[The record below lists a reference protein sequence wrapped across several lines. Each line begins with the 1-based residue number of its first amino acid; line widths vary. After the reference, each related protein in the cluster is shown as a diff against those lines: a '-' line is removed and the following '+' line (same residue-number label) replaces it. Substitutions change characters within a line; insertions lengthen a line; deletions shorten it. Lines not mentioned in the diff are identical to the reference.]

1 MFLLASGA
9 QFDSNYSLR
18 QGSWWQRQLWWSNW
32 IIIMLIWVW
41 SPSVISRPFKKW
53 SLGETFPLVATVLCQ
68 NVWFRGNISENR
80 VVLVQWDRCVRSSGR
95 CPLRLD
101 GLNDFCHHDPRRIN
115 NHSSCL
121 SLIIGAAAEIIFH
134 SWLSGELQSP
144 AAGSSSG

>member
-1 MFLLASGA
+1 M
-9 QFDSNYSLR
+9 
-18 QGSWWQRQLWWSNW
+18 
-32 IIIMLIWVW
+32 W
-41 SPSVISRPFKKW
+41 SPSVISRPFKKMVSW
-53 SLGETFPLVATVLCQ
+53 WNFLLVATVLCQ

-144 AAGSSSG
+144 PAGRVQVNCRLRGEVIMNNHVLTIYKTQTPFSDLLEMLCHRDC